1 MKRILLV
8 SLFSFCA
15 TLPVFSEIIIRLK
28 NGQTM
33 SLPINQSDISSIE
46 FSSSADSASAE
57 SKTKPSSQTEIKKIR
72 ILRVTEYERN
82 NTSPA
87 WTGVI
92 TRIGESSNFQANW
105 KSVRTGEPDKGT
117 LTMKSNPGDKQV
129 TLIRSDN
136 NQTYVGTISADG
148 RSLEGNFNEPG
159 KTVRDRRWTAQID
172 Y

>member
-1 MKRILLV
+1 MRRILLV

-15 TLPVFSEIIIRLK
+15 TLPVFSEIVIRLK

-46 FSSSADSASAE
+46 FSSSPGSAAAE
-57 SKTKPSSQTEIKKIR
+57 SKAKPSPQAETRKIR
-72 ILRVTEYERN
+72 TFRVTEYERN
-82 NTSPA
+82 NTTPA

-92 TRIGESSNFQANW
+92 TRIGESSNFQATW

-117 LTMKSNPGDKQV
+117 LTMNAKPGDKQV
-129 TLIRSDN
+129 TLIRGDN
-136 NQTYVGTISADG
+136 HQTYVGNISADG
-148 RSLEGNFNEPG
+148 RTLEGNFNEPG
-159 KTVRDRRWTAQID
+159 KTVRDRRWTAQIE

>member
-1 MKRILLV
+1 MKRLMLV

-15 TLPVFSEIIIRLK
+15 ALPVFSEVVIKLK

-46 FSSSADSASAE
+46 FSSSIPTE
-57 SKTKPSSQTEIKKIR
+57 NKPKTPPQSEIRKIR
-72 ILRVTEYERN
+72 TFRVTEYERN
-82 NTSPA
+82 NSTPA

-92 TRIGESSNFQANW
+92 TRIGESANFQANW

-117 LTMKSNPGDKQV
+117 LTIKSNPGDNQV

-148 RSLEGNFNEPG
+148 RTLEGNFNEPG
-159 KTVRDRRWTAQID
+159 KTVRDRRWTAQIE